1 MSFIRDPDRVSIC
14 WRKTNAKPTAINVYD
29 KPKAQREELE
39 GKEKRKE
46 TLPKQE

>member
-1 MSFIRDPDRVSIC
+1 MNFIRDSDRVSTC

-29 KPKAQREELE
+29 KPTAQREEQA

-46 TLPKQE
+46 TFPKQE